1 MRISILRGAAVTTFL
16 LLATG
21 SAALAA
27 EPDGWPFEVRIVPTI
42 IGQTPNGVAH
52 SPTFSGGTRI
62 ATLFCHSSADATR
75 ANCDIQIN
83 IRIDS
88 FLSVPTYTNNTM
100 FIGGFPKTD
109 TSPSEPQIQSSW
121 AGNFAGLL
129 TPVAAQVGMDTTAND
144 IHTTGTDSLWA
155 VTASF
160 SDYDRP
166 VNCTWGPATT
176 PTSCNLGGAD
186 SQIAVPHIRIMGRI
200 QVTTSRTLFD
210 AWMVAGLATG
220 AIVPVS
226 AIPTQF
232 TLAAARAKPK

>member
-1 MRISILRGAAVTTFL
+1 MHYSILRGAAAATLL

-27 EPDGWPFEVRIVPTI
+27 EPDGWPFEVRIVPTLLGFI
-42 IGQTPNGVAH
+42 PNGAQH
-52 SPTFSGGTRI
+52 NPTFSGGTRI
-62 ATLFCHSSADATR
+62 ASLFCHSSADATR

-88 FLSVPTYTNNTM
+88 FTAVPTYTNNTM
-100 FIGGFPKTD
+100 YIGGFPKTD
-109 TSPSEPQIQSSW
+109 ASPSEPQIQSSW

-129 TPVAAQVGMDTTAND
+129 TSVPAQIGMDTTAND

-166 VNCTWGPATT
+166 VNCTWGPATALNY
-176 PTSCNLGGAD
+176 CNLGGAD
-186 SQIAVPHIRIMGRI
+186 SQFSTPHIRIMGRI
-200 QVTTSRTLFD
+200 QITTSRTLFD
-210 AWMVAGLATG
+210 AWLVAGLASG

-226 AIPTQF
+226 AIP
-232 TLAAARAKPK
+232 AAFVTAGAHPKPK